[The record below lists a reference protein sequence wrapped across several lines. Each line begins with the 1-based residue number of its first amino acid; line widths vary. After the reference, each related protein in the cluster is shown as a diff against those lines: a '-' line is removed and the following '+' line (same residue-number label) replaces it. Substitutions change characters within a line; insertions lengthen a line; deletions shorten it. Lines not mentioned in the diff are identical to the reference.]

1 MKPLLVI
8 NSMMT
13 IENQTLALAG
23 IFQAAALIEQ
33 LATGGELNQAA
44 FDCSFDSIFTFNAPT
59 AMDVFG
65 NLSGLTRGLK
75 VLTLYLSNEN
85 QDPGKNIAYYVLS
98 MLKLASRLKSDQQL
112 ATVVQSKLQKVES
125 QSRDFELSRHSIV
138 NQIDGV
144 YQSTISTIK
153 PRIMVQG
160 EQVYLRNPDTAGK
173 IRTLLLAGIRAAV
186 LWQQLGGSKW
196 KLVFSRKKYAI
207 TANQL
212 LLKA

>member
-33 LATGGELNQAA
+33 LATRGELNQAA
-44 FDCSFDSIFTFNAPT
+44 FDCSFDSIFAFEAPT

-153 PRIMVQG
+153 PRVMVQG

-212 LLKA
+212 LLKV

>member
-1 MKPLLVI
+1 LKPLLVI

-33 LATGGELNQAA
+33 LASGGELNQAA
-44 FDCSFDSIFTFNAPT
+44 FDCSFDSIFTFDAPT

-85 QDPGKNIAYYVLS
+85 KDPGKNIAYYVLS

-212 LLKA
+212 LLKV

>member
-23 IFQAAALIEQ
+23 IFQASALIEQ
-33 LATGGELNQAA
+33 LATGGDLNQAA
-44 FDCSFDSIFTFNAPT
+44 FDCSFDSIFTFDAPS

-98 MLKLASRLKSDQQL
+98 MLKIASRLKSDQQL
-112 ATVVQSKLQKVES
+112 ATVIQSKLQKVES
-125 QSRDFELSRHSIV
+125 QSRDFELSRHSVV

-153 PRIMVQG
+153 PRVMVQG

-212 LLKA
+212 LLKV